1 MKTINLLIL
10 LLFPVG
16 LAVAQE
22 PEFICATELSET
34 QNKQLFNQ
42 MLLTNNDGQFLTAN
56 GTLKILVVFA
66 EFENYNEEDTKGRP
80 GGYWPDGGFP
90 SFVNS
95 YIDSTVTQ
103 NSTHKLNITNYFSQ
117 MSQGSYKVIGDVK
130 TVHVP
135 NNYVNNR
142 SGANQWVLNHLDNEV
157 DYSEYDNWT
166 KNADFIH
173 TNTPDGIVDMIV
185 IIYRGKTVLGN
196 AGGEASLGFN
206 SIMVDN
212 RFN

>member
-1 MKTINLLIL
+1 
-10 LLFPVG
+10 
-16 LAVAQE
+16 
-22 PEFICATELSET
+22 
-34 QNKQLFNQ
+34 

-56 GTLKILVVFA
+56 GTLRILVVFA
-66 EFENYNEEDTKGRP
+66 EFENHAEEDGP
-80 GGYWPDGGFP
+80 SYWPDGGFP

-117 MSQGSYKVIGDVK
+117 MSQGNYKVIGDVK

-135 NNYVNNR
+135 NNFVHNR

-166 KNADFIH
+166 K
-173 TNTPDGIVDMIV
+173 
-185 IIYRGKTVLGN
+185 KC
-196 AGGEASLGFN
+196 
-206 SIMVDN
+206 
-212 RFN
+212 